1 MCHLFFCCCF
11 FKPSFIDSLH
21 MMWKCSA
28 NYHGARKRL
37 NTCYWWG
44 NGVGEAGKKEVMTVF
59 GMSKGKTGPTGNLSW
74 QPPLHHLCGFTGRP
88 PLIGTECQRK
98 DWVANIHVHQMN
110 TCIIT
115 FFSLMT
121 WTAEGL
127 IMMACVLLYK
137 GKGYCFKTD
146 RCRQTQNLHYSYW
159 RTARLLHQ
167 KL

>member
-98 DWVANIHVHQMN
+98 DWVANLHVHQMN

-115 FFSLMT
+115 FFFANDMNGWGT
-121 WTAEGL
+121 DNDGMCIIVQRQGL
-127 IMMACVLLYK
+127 LFQDRPVTSNTKSALL
-137 GKGYCFKTD
+137 
-146 RCRQTQNLHYSYW
+146 
-159 RTARLLHQ
+159 LL
-167 KL
+167 KNS